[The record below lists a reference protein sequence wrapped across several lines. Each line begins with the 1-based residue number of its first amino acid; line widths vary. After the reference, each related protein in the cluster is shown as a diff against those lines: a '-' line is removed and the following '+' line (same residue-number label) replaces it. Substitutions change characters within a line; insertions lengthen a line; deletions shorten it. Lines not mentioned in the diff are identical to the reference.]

1 MTNNM
6 LDPTLILPE
15 QPYCGVDEAGR
26 GPLAGPVV
34 ACAVVL
40 DPKRT
45 IAGLNDSKKLAA
57 RRRTTLAAQI
67 QSEAL
72 AVATSLVDV
81 AEIDQRNILQA
92 SMVAMSR
99 AIGQI
104 QAQLPELAC
113 AHVDGNRCPD
123 TEIPCQALVGGDA
136 RDPAIAAASIL
147 AKVTRDA
154 WIVAA
159 DADYPGYGF
168 AQHKGYPTAQHRA
181 ALEKLG
187 PCAIHRRSFAPVKR
201 ALALHGE

>member
-123 TEIPCQALVGGDA
+123 IEIPCQALVGGDA